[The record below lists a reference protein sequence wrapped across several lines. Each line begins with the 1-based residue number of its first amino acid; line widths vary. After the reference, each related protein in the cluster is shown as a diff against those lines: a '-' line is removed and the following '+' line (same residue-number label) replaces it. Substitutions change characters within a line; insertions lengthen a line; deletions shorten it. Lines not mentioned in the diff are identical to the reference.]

1 MASQLLENAVYRLSK
16 LKAAFQYPTSATWIA
31 LQAVMLASEVV
42 RKDRLQSILLQP
54 RSFMPGTNC
63 DLQLGHA
70 QQPRDLY
77 KVWLSQLL
85 GKLRDQ
91 VPVGLE
97 LPIKKVALC
106 TTHFVRRFPHEPQ
119 LHKAWP
125 WTTSKSYVLYM
136 ISVYLSIHLSIYL
149 IQTYI
154 HTYMHAYIYTYR
166 QIYVHMYVYTY
177 IYRHFTYI
185 QYVRIYIYICYM
197 SYIRTI

>member
-63 DLQLGHA
+63 DLQLGYA

-97 LPIKKVALC
+97 PPIKKVALC

-149 IQTYI
+149 SI
-154 HTYMHAYIYTYR
+154 
-166 QIYVHMYVYTY
+166 
-177 IYRHFTYI
+177 
-185 QYVRIYIYICYM
+185 
-197 SYIRTI
+197 